1 MVRIVCTGVML
12 LALAACS
19 VLGPPSIN
27 LSRSDIAERAFAD
40 RGSGAFGK
48 VFKGL
53 ESLPI
58 SGPDVG
64 FQVQAQRIELAWTL
78 QLAQG
83 PLGVPI
89 SLRLSISGQPVLNP
103 QKNGIDLADTR
114 IEEIRLPGLPF
125 INLDR
130 RRLPVEGAVLGTVS
144 LLQFRPDELNRDGV
158 IYEPSGLELGTFGLR
173 VALAPK

>member
-1 MVRIVCTGVML
+1 
-12 LALAACS
+12 
-19 VLGPPSIN
+19 VL
-27 LSRSDIAERAFAD
+27 
-40 RGSGAFGK
+40 
-48 VFKGL
+48 KGL

-83 PLGVPI
+83 PLGIPVT
-89 SLRLSISGQPVLNP
+89 LRVAISGQPVLNA
-103 QKNGIDLADTR
+103 QKNGLDLADTR
-114 IEEIRLPGLPF
+114 VEEIRLPALPF

-130 RRLPVEGAVLGTVS
+130 RKLPLEGAVLGTFA

-158 IYEPSGLELGTFGLR
+158 LYEPSGLELGTFGLR
-173 VALAPK
+173 VALSHK